1 MTEVHLPAVTPEPG
15 PVRSFLNDLILLLT
29 EPVGFFRDRF
39 PTYSL
44 SRALVFGIV
53 VNWVAAGFEWLTRL
67 VKNESLLDGVLRIKR
82 QLETLPFWNQ
92 LPDTLWNQ
100 HAEPSVIPAWLA
112 ELSGIALSPFQSV
125 LNFTISGIS
134 LFVGAW
140 LLIRR
145 RNQGEDPV
153 ELPVFVRI
161 VAFSSAPR
169 LIASW
174 LGFLPV
180 GIGGFIGWVYS
191 AALLILG
198 LKVRFRI
205 SGLRALVLVLLPG
218 LLGIL
223 AVGCLVGGLM
233 AIGIGLM
240 AALFGTG

>member
-1 MTEVHLPAVTPEPG
+1 MTEEQLPAVTPEPG
-15 PVRSFLNDLILLLT
+15 PVRVFLNDLILLLT
-29 EPVGFFRDRF
+29 EPVRFFGDRF
-39 PTYSL
+39 PAYSL
-44 SRALVFGIV
+44 TRALVFGIV
-53 VNWVAAGFEWLTRL
+53 LNWFAAGFEWLTRL
-67 VKNESLLDGVLRIKR
+67 VKNESLLDGVLRVKR

-100 HAEPSVIPAWLA
+100 KAAPAAIPAWLA

-125 LNFTISGIS
+125 LQFTISGIS
-134 LFVGAW
+134 LFVGGW

-153 ELPVFVRI
+153 EIPVFVKL

-180 GIGGFIGWVYS
+180 GIGGFIGWIYS

-198 LKVRFRI
+198 LKTRFRI
-205 SGLRALVLVLLPG
+205 SGLRSLVLIMLPG
-218 LLGIL
+218 MIGVVAI
-223 AVGCLVGGLM
+223 GCLVGGLM
-233 AIGIGLM
+233 AVGIGLM
-240 AALFGTG
+240 AALFGTH

>member
-1 MTEVHLPAVTPEPG
+1 MTEEHLPAVNPEPG
-15 PVRSFLNDLILLLT
+15 PVRTFFNDLILLLT
-29 EPVGFFRDRF
+29 EPVRFFKDRF
-39 PTYSL
+39 PSYSL
-44 SRALVFGIV
+44 SRALVFGIL
-53 VNWVAAGFEWLTRL
+53 VNWVAAGFEWVTRL
-67 VKNESLLDGVLRIKR
+67 VKNESLLDGILRVKR

-100 HAEPSVIPAWLA
+100 RAEPSAIPAWLA

-125 LNFTISGIS
+125 FNFTISGMS

-153 ELPVFVRI
+153 EIPVFVRI

-191 AALLILG
+191 AALLLLG

-218 LLGIL
+218 LLGML
-223 AVGCLVGGLM
+223 AIGCLVGGLM

-240 AALFGTG
+240 AALFGTS

>member
-1 MTEVHLPAVTPEPG
+1 MTEEHLPAISPDPG
-15 PVRSFLNDLILLLT
+15 PVRTFSNDLILLLT
-29 EPVGFFRDRF
+29 EPVRFFRDRF
-39 PTYSL
+39 PAYSL
-44 SRALVFGIV
+44 NRALVFGIV
-53 VNWVAAGFEWLTRL
+53 LNWIAAAFEWLTRL
-67 VKNESLLDGVLRIKR
+67 IKNESLLDGILRVKR

-100 HAEPSVIPAWLA
+100 RAEPAAIPAWLA

-145 RNQGEDPV
+145 KNQGEDPV
-153 ELPVFVRI
+153 EIPVFVRL
-161 VAFSSAPR
+161 VAFASAPR

-180 GIGGFIGWVYS
+180 GIGGLIGWIYS

-205 SGLRALVLVLLPG
+205 SGLRSLVLVLLPG
-218 LLGIL
+218 ILGVL
-223 AVGCLVGGLM
+223 AIGCLIGGVV

-240 AALFGTG
+240 AALFGTS

>member
-1 MTEVHLPAVTPEPG
+1 MTEEHLPAVNPEPG
-15 PVRSFLNDLILLLT
+15 PVRTFLNDLILLLT
-29 EPVGFFRDRF
+29 EPVRFFKDRF
-39 PTYSL
+39 PSYSL
-44 SRALVFGIV
+44 SRALVFGIL
-53 VNWVAAGFEWLTRL
+53 VNWVAAGFEWITRL
-67 VKNESLLDGVLRIKR
+67 IKNESLLDGILRVKR

-100 HAEPSVIPAWLA
+100 RAEPSAIPAWLA

-125 LNFTISGIS
+125 FNFTISGMS

-153 ELPVFVRI
+153 AIPVFVRI

-180 GIGGFIGWVYS
+180 GIGGFIGWIYS
-191 AALLILG
+191 AALLLLG

-218 LLGIL
+218 LLGML
-223 AVGCLVGGLM
+223 AIGCLVGGLM

-240 AALFGTG
+240 AALFGTS

>member
-1 MTEVHLPAVTPEPG
+1 MTEEHLPAVNPEPG
-15 PVRSFLNDLILLLT
+15 PVRTFLNDLILLLT
-29 EPVGFFRDRF
+29 EPVRFFKDRF
-39 PTYSL
+39 PSYSL
-44 SRALVFGIV
+44 SRALVFGIL
-53 VNWVAAGFEWLTRL
+53 VNWVAAGFEWITRL
-67 VKNESLLDGVLRIKR
+67 VKNESLLDGILRVKR

-100 HAEPSVIPAWLA
+100 RAEPSAIPAWLA

-125 LNFTISGIS
+125 FNFTISGMS

-153 ELPVFVRI
+153 AIPVFVRI

-180 GIGGFIGWVYS
+180 GIGGFIGWIYS
-191 AALLILG
+191 AALLLLG

-218 LLGIL
+218 LLGML
-223 AVGCLVGGLM
+223 AIGCLVGGLM

-240 AALFGTG
+240 AALFGTS